1 MWGLFSKISVTKL
14 KALHVKQLFVFG
26 SFAKG
31 AVKSGSDIDFLVEF
45 SKPVNMFPVNMFP
58 VNMFEFLN
66 LKYFLEETFSAEIDL
81 ATEKA
86 LHPHLKDS
94 ILKGA
99 QYVLPRSWFLRI
111 KDILEFY

>member
-1 MWGLFSKISVTKL
+1 MLSIEDLTNILKKNETKL

-31 AVKSGSDIDFLVEF
+31 AAKPASDIDFLVEF
-45 SKPVNMFPVNMFP
+45 SKPVD
-58 VNMFEFLN
+58 MFEFLD
-66 LKYFLEETFSAEIDL
+66 LKYFLEETFSAKIDL

-86 LHPHLKDS
+86 LHHRLKDN

-99 QYVLPRSWFLRI
+99 VRVA
-111 KDILEFY
+111 